1 MRPAA
6 AEALERRLA
15 SALEALLA
23 AGMLVVFLVIVTLV
37 VMRYLF
43 QSGLVGSNEMATVT
57 FVYLSSVGA
66 AVAVGRQD
74 HIRVDLL
81 SQRLGRRGKAA
92 VELAVLTLVALL
104 NLTVVLTSIPWI
116 GATGHIPMPASQ
128 LPRYLAQASVPLGC
142 GLAALFCFTRMLR
155 VTRTEPGP

>member
-23 AGMLVVFLVIVTLV
+23 TGMLVVFLVIVTLV

-43 QSGLVGSNEMATVT
+43 QSGLVGANEMATVA

-74 HIRVDLL
+74 HIRVALL
-81 SQRLGRRGKAA
+81 SQRLGRRGKTA

-128 LPRYLAQASVPLGC
+128 LPRYVAQASVPLGC
-142 GLAALFCFTRMLR
+142 GLSALFCFTRMLR

>member
-23 AGMLVVFLVIVTLV
+23 TGMLVVFLVIVTLV

-43 QSGLVGSNEMATVT
+43 QAGLVGANEMATVA

-74 HIRVDLL
+74 HIRVALL
-81 SQRLGRRGKAA
+81 SQRLGRRGKTA

-128 LPRYLAQASVPLGC
+128 FPRYLAQASVPLGC